1 MSEDEYQIVPLTD
14 LIETYGEERVD
25 RLLKGY
31 RAVFDS
37 ATESYL
43 HDKAM
48 EMEKRALARTYI
60 AIDGGPKVIGYVTIG
75 IKCLLVEDAS
85 RIDGKIV
92 HKMNI
97 DVNNSVAQSYLLG
110 QLSQGFRRGADQG
123 RLQRIG
129 RRQEEGRLQDAASGL
144 P

>member
-48 EMEKRALARTYI
+48 EMEKR
-60 AIDGGPKVIGYVTIG
+60 GWPGPI
-75 IKCLLVEDAS
+75 
-85 RIDGKIV
+85 
-92 HKMNI
+92 
-97 DVNNSVAQSYLLG
+97 
-110 QLSQGFRRGADQG
+110 
-123 RLQRIG
+123 
-129 RRQEEGRLQDAASGL
+129 
-144 P
+144 